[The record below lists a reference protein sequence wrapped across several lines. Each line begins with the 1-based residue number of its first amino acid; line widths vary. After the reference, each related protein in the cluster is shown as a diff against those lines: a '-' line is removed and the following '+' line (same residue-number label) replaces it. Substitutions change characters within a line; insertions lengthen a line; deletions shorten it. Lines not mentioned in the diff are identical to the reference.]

1 MTDNI
6 AKYSQLLTKPRY
18 DDPAADIDGVANQA
32 RFLGMKKVFASLCLI
47 LLCALTPGDHKATA
61 ATLGPN
67 GCYDPAIYG
76 AIPDDG
82 VDDRVP
88 AQQALDAAG
97 ATGGRVCFG
106 AGVWML
112 TRAPVGSYNRFAA
125 LSTHGQHVE
134 ISGEGP
140 RTVLSIGGDQGGGST
155 FGIALDS
162 GASDI
167 RLRDF
172 VIDTS
177 GMTNTDEQTHAIAIG
192 TGVCTS
198 ANGTCSMPVVDVSVE
213 RIRFVHP
220 DLPGFRKGD
229 CIRLLGNTA
238 ATEVLRTKIIGNT
251 FTNCARHDVTIQRNV
266 NSLTIIGNHFASPQV
281 DQHIDGEASGGEGDE
296 RIEISGNTFDSAG
309 TTQGD
314 YAVALTSYKY
324 AVISGNVFN
333 GRGLRLYR
341 STDSVVSGNVFNTTF
356 KGTAGVIEVGNV
368 ADRTVIAHNVLY
380 RRGAAGP
387 AIRITPHSGGMP
399 SELLI
404 TDNSITNETDGAG
417 IYMESPQDVTIS
429 NNSIR
434 FPMSTANTMGI
445 MLRAISRPLDGVIIS
460 NNRIVGAR
468 YAGVR
473 LAASPQPFVDVTLTG
488 NQVRGSNVGLRCEG
502 AGGFQP
508 IISAGNKWG
517 PKVCS
522 ATIITGE

>member
-1 MTDNI
+1 MKE
-6 AKYSQLLTKPRY
+6 AFACLL
-18 DDPAADIDGVANQA
+18 
-32 RFLGMKKVFASLCLI
+32 LI
-47 LLCALTPGDHKATA
+47 LLIALTPAVQKATA
-61 ATLGPN
+61 AMPGPK
-67 GCYDPAIYG
+67 GCYDPADFG

-82 VDDRVP
+82 VSDQVP
-88 AQQALDAAG
+88 AQQALDAAS
-97 ATGGRVCFG
+97 ANGGRVCFG
-106 AGVWML
+106 AGVWTL
-112 TRAPVGSYNRFAA
+112 TRAPVGSYNRFGA
-125 LSTHGQHVE
+125 LSTHGKHVE

-140 RTVLSIGGDQGGGST
+140 STVLSIGGDQGGGAT
-155 FGIALDS
+155 FVISLDP

-220 DLPGFRKGD
+220 GLAGFRKGD

-238 ATEVLRTKIIGNT
+238 ATEVLRTEIMGNT
-251 FTNCARHDVTIQRNV
+251 FTDCARSDVGIQRNV
-266 NSLTIIGNHFASPQV
+266 NSLTIIGNHFASPRV
-281 DQHIDGEASGGEGDE
+281 DQHIDGEATGGEGDE
-296 RIEISGNTFDSAG
+296 RIEIIGNTFDSPG

-314 YAVALTSYKY
+314 YAVALTSYKH

-333 GRGLRLYR
+333 GRGLSLYR
-341 STDSVVSGNVFNTTF
+341 STDSVVTGNVFDA
-356 KGTAGVIEVGNV
+356 TAKATSSGVIEIANV
-368 ADRTVIAHNVLY
+368 SDRTVIVSNVIY
-380 RRGAAGP
+380 RRGAAGTG
-387 AIRITPHSGGMP
+387 IRVTPHSGGMP
-399 SELLI
+399 SELTI
-404 TDNSITNETDGAG
+404 TDNAITNDTDGVG

-434 FPMSTANTMGI
+434 FPTSTANTIGV
-445 MLRAISRPLDGVIIS
+445 MLRAISRPIDGVMIS
-460 NNRIVGAR
+460 NNRIVGAL

-488 NQVRGSNVGLRCEG
+488 NQARGSSFGLRCEG
-502 AGGFQP
+502 TGGFQP
-508 IISAGNKWG
+508 IIALGNKWG
-517 PKVCS
+517 PTACS